1 MEMVGCTGSRT
12 RGSVGRT
19 QDKEGSVPEQTTT
32 SLEQRVQ
39 RLLQLLDS
47 MDLDPLGAML
57 TDDAQSVD
65 EITRRW
71 TRGRAAIQAYLA
83 QLKDTVSDVHS
94 RMSDAQER
102 IWGDGGLVTFVLD
115 QTYTM
120 DGQQQSISAPTS
132 IVFVRQDGDWKISLI
147 HTVPIPEQQ

>member
-12 RGSVGRT
+12 RDSVDRT
-19 QDKEGSVPEQTTT
+19 QDKGGSVPEHTTT

-39 RLLQLLDS
+39 RLLELMDS

-65 EITRRW
+65 EITRGW
-71 TRGRAAIQAYLA
+71 TRGRPAIQAYLS

-94 RMSDAQER
+94 RISDVQAK

-120 DGQQQSISAPTS
+120 DGQPHTISAPTS

-147 HTVPIPEQQ
+147 HTVPIPEQ

>member
-1 MEMVGCTGSRT
+1 MSDQ
-12 RGSVGRT
+12 SAA
-19 QDKEGSVPEQTTT
+19 

-39 RLLQLLDS
+39 RLLELLDS

-65 EITRRW
+65 EITRGW
-71 TRGRAAIQAYLA
+71 TRGRAEIQAYLSK
-83 QLKDTVSDVHS
+83 LKDTVSGVHS

-102 IWGDGGLVTFVLD
+102 NWGDVGLVTFVLD

-132 IVFVRQDGDWKISLI
+132 IVFIREDGDWKVSLI
-147 HTVPIPEQQ
+147 HTVPIPDQG

>member
-1 MEMVGCTGSRT
+1 
-12 RGSVGRT
+12 
-19 QDKEGSVPEQTTT
+19 
-32 SLEQRVQ
+32 
-39 RLLQLLDS
+39 

-65 EITRRW
+65 EITRGW
-71 TRGRAAIQAYLA
+71 TRGRLAIQAYLS
-83 QLKDTVSDVHS
+83 QLNDTVSDVHS
-94 RMSDAQER
+94 RISDVQAK

-115 QTYTM
+115 QTYTI

-147 HTVPIPEQQ
+147 HTVPIPEQR